1 MLQRIMDWMV
11 ERAMPPF
18 IEDPAEQRIAEE
30 AAESG
35 IRQTTR
41 LAGIA
46 GGILF
51 VVMAAM
57 LYMYLP
63 SQQISLA
70 PSESTRAAPEPEAEN
85 DANLHQPSEDML
97 GKLDG
102 VTKERDT
109 LQGKL
114 TVLEGQVA
122 ELTSKLQ
129 AAKALAA
136 SKLHQP
142 SEELQK
148 KLDGVTKERDTLQ
161 GKMTDLEGQVAEL
174 NGKLQTA
181 KVLAARKHTPQPPRQ
196 ATSPARTPVLASR
209 PGTYQCGD
217 GRTVRNPAACKP
229 ANASAPG
236 VLPSPPSAY
245 QCGDGR
251 TVRNPAECKPAAGA
265 APGG

>member
-1 MLQRIMDWMV
+1 MV

-136 SKLHQP
+136 P
-142 SEELQK
+142 
-148 KLDGVTKERDTLQ
+148 
-161 GKMTDLEGQVAEL
+161 
-174 NGKLQTA
+174 
-181 KVLAARKHTPQPPRQ
+181 KVTPQPAKQ
-196 ATSPARTPVLASR
+196 ATGPARAPVLASR

-236 VLPSPPSAY
+236 VLPSPPGTY